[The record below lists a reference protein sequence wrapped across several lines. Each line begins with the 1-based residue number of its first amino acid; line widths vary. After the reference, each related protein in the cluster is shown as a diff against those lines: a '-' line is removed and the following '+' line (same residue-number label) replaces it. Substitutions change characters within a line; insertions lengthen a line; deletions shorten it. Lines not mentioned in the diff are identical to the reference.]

1 MESKQQ
7 LTVTNATPNLAKQDW
22 LARRDTAIETAKGYA
37 AVNDEAVADA
47 VGEVIQRLQKL
58 SKQLDDNRKKLT
70 RPLDAAK
77 KQLTSQQK
85 ELQAPIDAEY
95 TRLRAMLGEYATRK
109 VQKREESE
117 RAARQAEAEARML
130 AEEEAR
136 KAVEEAAKEAEK
148 QAKIAEVFGI
158 SATPAQPQPQAEQL
172 PPPPPVVT
180 AIPLPIVPEKTIVA
194 GMKQVVVITYEITD
208 PSKLDRKFLSTDEKK
223 IRAFADDIKKNGLD
237 PEAIVE
243 PGIIFHK
250 EIRMDVK

>member
-1 MESKQQ
+1 MEEKQNQ
-7 LTVTNATPNLAKQDW
+7 LTITNATPNLAKQDW
-22 LARRDTAIETAKGYA
+22 LARRNTTLETAKGYA
-37 AVNDEAVADA
+37 AINDDNVADA

-58 SKQLDDNRKKLT
+58 TKQLDDNRKELT

-95 TRLRAMLGEYATRK
+95 TRLRSMLGEYATK
-109 VQKREESE
+109 KAQEREEAE
-117 RAARQAEAEARML
+117 RARRQAEAEAQML

-136 KAVEEAAKEAEK
+136 KAAEEAAK
-148 QAKIAEVFGI
+148 QAKIAKVFGV
-158 SATPAQPQPQAEQL
+158 SANQPQAEPL
-172 PPPPPVVT
+172 PPPPPQVV
-180 AIPLPIVPEKTIVA
+180 AVPVPIVPEKTIVA
-194 GMKQVVVITYEITD
+194 GMKQVSVITWEITD
-208 PSKLDRKFLSTDEKK
+208 PSKLDRKFLSPDEKK
-223 IRAFADDIKKNGLD
+223 IRAFADDVKKNGLD

>member
-1 MESKQQ
+1 MEEKQNQ
-7 LTVTNATPNLAKQDW
+7 LTITNATPNLAKQDW
-22 LARRDTAIETAKGYA
+22 LTRRDTALETAKGYA
-37 AVNDEAVADA
+37 AINDEAVADA
-47 VGEVIQRLQKL
+47 VGAVIQQLQKL
-58 SKQLDDNRKKLT
+58 TKQLDDNRKELT

-95 TRLRAMLGEYATRK
+95 SRLRSMLGEYATK
-109 VQKREESE
+109 KAQEREEAE
-117 RAARQAEAEARML
+117 RARRQAEAEAQML

-136 KAVEEAAKEAEK
+136 KAAEEAAK
-148 QAKIAEVFGI
+148 QAKIAEVFGV
-158 SATPAQPQPQAEQL
+158 SANQPQPQAEQL

-180 AIPLPIVPEKTIVA
+180 AIPVPIVPEKTIVA

-208 PSKLDRKFLSTDEKK
+208 PSKLDRKFLSPDERK

-237 PEAIVE
+237 PEAIAE
-243 PGIIFHK
+243 PGIVFRK

>member
-7 LTVTNATPNLAKQDW
+7 IAITNATPNLAKQDW
-22 LARRDTAIETAKGYA
+22 LVRRDTALETAKGYA
-37 AVNDEAVADA
+37 AINDEAVADA

-58 SKQLDDNRKKLT
+58 TKQLDDNRKELT

-95 TRLRAMLGEYATRK
+95 TRLRAMLGEFATRK
-109 VQKREESE
+109 AQEREEAE
-117 RAARQAEAEARML
+117 RAARQAEAEARLL
-130 AEEEAR
+130 AEEEAQ
-136 KAVEEAAKEAEK
+136 KAAEESAKEAEK

-158 SATPAQPQPQAEQL
+158 SATQAQPQPQAEQL
-172 PPPPPVVT
+172 PPPPVV
-180 AIPLPIVPEKTIVA
+180 IPTPIVPEKTIVA
-194 GMKQVVVITYEITD
+194 GMKQVTVITWEITD
-208 PSKLDRKFLSTDEKK
+208 PSKLDRKFLSPDERK

-237 PEAIVE
+237 AEAIVE
-243 PGIIFHK
+243 PGIVFRK

>member
-1 MESKQQ
+1 MAEAI
-7 LTVTNATPNLAKQDW
+7 TITNATPNLAKQDW
-22 LARRDTAIETAKGYA
+22 LARRDNALETAKGYA

-47 VGEVIQRLQKL
+47 VGAVIQQLQKL
-58 SKQLDDNRKKLT
+58 TKQLDDNRKELT

-95 TRLRAMLGEYATRK
+95 TRLRSMLGEYATK
-109 VQKREESE
+109 KEQEREEAE
-117 RAARQAEAEARML
+117 RARRQAEAEARLL

-136 KAVEEAAKEAEK
+136 KAAEEAKKEAEK
-148 QAKIAEVFGI
+148 QAKIAKVFGI
-158 SATPAQPQPQAEQL
+158 SATQPQPQAEQL

-180 AIPLPIVPEKTIVA
+180 AVPVPIVPEKTIVA
-194 GMKQVVVITYEITD
+194 GMKQVAVITYEITD
-208 PSKLDRKFLSTDEKK
+208 PSNLDRKFLSPDEKK

-243 PGIIFHK
+243 PGIKFHK

>member
-7 LTVTNATPNLAKQDW
+7 LAIANATPNLAKQDW
-22 LARRDTAIETAKGYA
+22 LDRRDTTLETAKGYA
-37 AVNDEAVADA
+37 AVNNEAVADA
-47 VGEVIQRLQKL
+47 VGAVIQSLQKL
-58 SKQLDDNRKKLT
+58 TKQLDDNRKELT

-85 ELQAPIDAEY
+85 ELLAPIDAEY
-95 TRLRAMLGEYATRK
+95 TRLRAMLGDYATRK
-109 VQKREESE
+109 AQEREEAE
-117 RAARQAEAEARML
+117 RAARQAEAEARLL

-136 KAVEEAAKEAEK
+136 KAAEEAAKEAEK

-158 SATPAQPQPQAEQL
+158 AANQLQPQAEQL

-180 AIPLPIVPEKTIVA
+180 AVPVPIVPEKTTVA
-194 GMKQVVVITYEITD
+194 GMKQVSVITWEIVN
-208 PSKLDRKFLSTDEKK
+208 PAELDRKFLSPDEKK

-237 PEAIVE
+237 AEAIVE
-243 PGIIFHK
+243 PGIVFHK

>member
-1 MESKQQ
+1 MAEAI
-7 LTVTNATPNLAKQDW
+7 TITNATPNLAKQDW
-22 LARRDTAIETAKGYA
+22 LARRDTALETAKGYA

-47 VGEVIQRLQKL
+47 VGAVIQQLQKL
-58 SKQLDDNRKKLT
+58 TKQLDDNRKELT

-95 TRLRAMLGEYATRK
+95 TRLRAMLGEFATRK
-109 VQKREESE
+109 AQEREEAE
-117 RAARQAEAEARML
+117 RARRQAEAEARLL

-136 KAVEEAAKEAEK
+136 KAAEEAAKEAEK
-148 QAKIAEVFGI
+148 QAKIAEIFGI
-158 SATPAQPQPQAEQL
+158 SATQPQPQAEQL

-180 AIPLPIVPEKTIVA
+180 AAPVPIVPEKTIVA

-208 PSKLDRKFLSTDEKK
+208 PSKLDRKFLSPDERK
-223 IRAFADDIKKNGLD
+223 IRAFADDIKKNRLD
-237 PEAIVE
+237 AEAIVE
-243 PGIIFHK
+243 PGIVFHK

>member
-7 LTVTNATPNLAKQDW
+7 LAIANATLNLAKQDW
-22 LARRDTAIETAKGYA
+22 LARRDTTIETARGYA
-37 AVNDEAVADA
+37 AINDEAVADA
-47 VGEVIQRLQKL
+47 VGAVIQQLQKL
-58 SKQLDDNRKKLT
+58 TKQLDDNRKELT

-95 TRLRAMLGEYATRK
+95 TRLRSMLGEYATRK
-109 VQKREESE
+109 AQEREEAE
-117 RAARQAEAEARML
+117 RAARQAEAEARLL

-148 QAKIAEVFGI
+148 QAKIAEVFGV
-158 SATPAQPQPQAEQL
+158 AANQPQPQAEQL
-172 PPPPPVVT
+172 PPPPVV
-180 AIPLPIVPEKTIVA
+180 IPTPIVPEKTIVA
-194 GMKQVVVITYEITD
+194 GMKQVVVITWEIVN
-208 PSKLDRKFLSTDEKK
+208 PAELDRKFLSPDERK
-223 IRAFADDIKKNGLD
+223 IRAFADDIKRNGLD

-243 PGIIFHK
+243 PGIKFHK

>member
-1 MESKQQ
+1 MAEAI
-7 LTVTNATPNLAKQDW
+7 TITNATPNLAKQDW
-22 LARRDTAIETAKGYA
+22 LARRDTALETAKGYA

-58 SKQLDDNRKKLT
+58 TKQLDDNRKELT

-95 TRLRAMLGEYATRK
+95 TRLRSILGEYATRK
-109 VQKREESE
+109 AQEREEAE
-117 RAARQAEAEARML
+117 RAARQAEAEARLL
-130 AEEEAR
+130 AEDEAR

-158 SATPAQPQPQAEQL
+158 SATQPQAEQL

-180 AIPLPIVPEKTIVA
+180 AVPVPIVPEKTIVA
-194 GMKQVVVITYEITD
+194 GMKQVTVITWEITD
-208 PSKLDRKFLSTDEKK
+208 PAKLDRKFLSPDERK

-243 PGIIFHK
+243 PGIVFRK

>member
-1 MESKQQ
+1 MEEKAV
-7 LTVTNATPNLAKQDW
+7 TITNATPNLARQEW
-22 LARRDTAIETAKGYA
+22 INRRNVTVETARGY
-37 AVNDEAVADA
+37 VSINDDNVADA

-58 SKQLDDNRKKLT
+58 TKQLDDNRKELT

-95 TRLRAMLGEYATRK
+95 TRLRSMLGEYATK
-109 VQKREESE
+109 KAQEREEAE
-117 RAARQAEAEARML
+117 RARRQTEAEAQML

-136 KAVEEAAKEAEK
+136 KAAEEAAK
-148 QAKIAEVFGI
+148 QVKIAEVFGV
-158 SATPAQPQPQAEQL
+158 SANQPQAEQL

-180 AIPLPIVPEKTIVA
+180 AVPVPIVPEKTIVA

-208 PSKLDRKFLSTDEKK
+208 PSKLDRKFLSPDERK

-237 PEAIVE
+237 AEAIVE
-243 PGIIFHK
+243 PGIVFHK

>member
-1 MESKQQ
+1 MAEAI
-7 LTVTNATPNLAKQDW
+7 TITNATPNLAKQDW
-22 LARRDTAIETAKGYA
+22 LARRDTTLETARGYA
-37 AVNDEAVADA
+37 AINDETVADA
-47 VGEVIQRLQKL
+47 VGTVIQQLQKL
-58 SKQLDDNRKKLT
+58 TKQLDDNRKELT

-95 TRLRAMLGEYATRK
+95 IRLRSMLGEYATRK
-109 VQKREESE
+109 AQEREEAE
-117 RAARQAEAEARML
+117 RAARQAEAEARLL

-136 KAVEEAAKEAEK
+136 LAAEEAAKKAKAAEIFGVPVE
-148 QAKIAEVFGI
+148 QIGQVFVAKPEV
-158 SATPAQPQPQAEQL
+158 AVPT
-172 PPPPPVVT
+172 
-180 AIPLPIVPEKTIVA
+180 PIVPEKTIVA

-208 PSKLDRKFLSTDEKK
+208 PSKLDRKFLSPDEKK

-243 PGIIFHK
+243 PGIVFRK

>member
-7 LTVTNATPNLAKQDW
+7 LTITNATPNLAKQDW
-22 LARRDTAIETAKGYA
+22 LARRDTTIETARGYA
-37 AVNDEAVADA
+37 AINDETVADA
-47 VGEVIQRLQKL
+47 VGTVIQQLQKL
-58 SKQLDDNRKKLT
+58 TKQLDDNRKELT

-95 TRLRAMLGEYATRK
+95 TRLRAMLGEFATRK
-109 VQKREESE
+109 AQEREEAE

-130 AEEEAR
+130 AEDEAR

-158 SATPAQPQPQAEQL
+158 SATQAQPQAEQL

-180 AIPLPIVPEKTIVA
+180 AVPVPIVPEKTIVA
-194 GMKQVVVITYEITD
+194 GMKQVTVITWEIVN
-208 PSKLDRKFLSTDEKK
+208 PAELDRKFLSPDEKK

-237 PEAIVE
+237 PEAIAE
-243 PGIIFHK
+243 PGIVFHK

>member
-7 LTVTNATPNLAKQDW
+7 LTITNATPNLAKQDW
-22 LARRDTAIETAKGYA
+22 LARRDTVVETAKGYTSI
-37 AVNDEAVADA
+37 NDDNMADA
-47 VGEVIQRLQKL
+47 IGEVIQRLQKL
-58 SKQLDDNRKKLT
+58 TKQLDDNRKELT

-95 TRLRAMLGEYATRK
+95 TRLRSMLGEYATK
-109 VQKREESE
+109 KAQEREEAE

-136 KAVEEAAKEAEK
+136 KAAEEAAKEAEK

-158 SATPAQPQPQAEQL
+158 PATQAQPQPQAEQL
-172 PPPPPVVT
+172 PPPPVV
-180 AIPLPIVPEKTIVA
+180 IPTPIVPEKTIVA

-208 PSKLDRKFLSTDEKK
+208 PSKLDRKFLSPDERK
-223 IRAFADDIKKNGLD
+223 IRAFADDIKKNGID
-237 PEAIVE
+237 AEAIVE
-243 PGIIFHK
+243 PGIVFRK

>member
-7 LTVTNATPNLAKQDW
+7 LTITNATPNLAKQDW
-22 LARRDTAIETAKGYA
+22 LARRDTTIETARGYA

-47 VGEVIQRLQKL
+47 VGAVIQSLQKL
-58 SKQLDDNRKKLT
+58 TKQLDDNRKELT

-95 TRLRAMLGEYATRK
+95 TRLRAMLGEFATRK
-109 VQKREESE
+109 AQEREEAE
-117 RAARQAEAEARML
+117 RAARQAEAEARLL

-136 KAVEEAAKEAEK
+136 KAAEEAAKK
-148 QAKIAEVFGI
+148 AKIAEVFGI
-158 SATPAQPQPQAEQL
+158 SATE
-172 PPPPPVVT
+172 T
-180 AIPLPIVPEKTIVA
+180 ASTSTTQTIQVAPMPIVPEKTIVA

-208 PSKLDRKFLSTDEKK
+208 PSKLDRKFLSPDEKK

-237 PEAIVE
+237 PEAIME
-243 PGIIFHK
+243 PGIVFHK

>member
-1 MESKQQ
+1 MAEAI
-7 LTVTNATPNLAKQDW
+7 TITNATPNLAKQDW
-22 LARRDTAIETAKGYA
+22 LARRDNALETAKGYA
-37 AVNDEAVADA
+37 SVNDEAVADA
-47 VGEVIQRLQKL
+47 VGAVIQQLQKL
-58 SKQLDDNRKKLT
+58 TKQLDDDRKELT

-95 TRLRAMLGEYATRK
+95 TRLRSMLGEYATRK
-109 VQKREESE
+109 AQEREEAK
-117 RAARQAEAEARML
+117 RAARQAEAEARLL

-136 KAVEEAAKEAEK
+136 LAAEEAAKKAKAAEIFGVPVE
-148 QAKIAEVFGI
+148 QIGQVFVAKPEV
-158 SATPAQPQPQAEQL
+158 AVPT
-172 PPPPPVVT
+172 
-180 AIPLPIVPEKTIVA
+180 PIVPEKTIVA

-208 PSKLDRKFLSTDEKK
+208 PSKLDRKFLSPDERK

-243 PGIIFHK
+243 PGIVFRK

>member
-1 MESKQQ
+1 MEEKQNQ
-7 LTVTNATPNLAKQDW
+7 LTITNATPNLARQDW
-22 LARRDTAIETAKGYA
+22 ITRRDNVVEAAKGYTSI
-37 AVNDEAVADA
+37 NDDNTADA
-47 VGEVIQRLQKL
+47 IGEVIQRLQKL
-58 SKQLDDNRKKLT
+58 TKQLDDNRKELT

-95 TRLRAMLGEYATRK
+95 TRLRAMLGDYATRK
-109 VQKREESE
+109 AQEREEAE

-136 KAVEEAAKEAEK
+136 KAAEEAAKEAEK
-148 QAKIAEVFGI
+148 QAKIAEVFGV
-158 SATPAQPQPQAEQL
+158 AANQPQPQAEQL

-180 AIPLPIVPEKTIVA
+180 AVPVPIVPEKTIVA

-208 PSKLDRKFLSTDEKK
+208 PAKLDRKFLSPDERK

-243 PGIIFHK
+243 SGIVFRK

>member
-7 LTVTNATPNLAKQDW
+7 LAITNATPNLAKQDW
-22 LARRDTAIETAKGYA
+22 LTLRDNALETARGYA
-37 AVNDEAVADA
+37 AINDKAVADA
-47 VGEVIQRLQKL
+47 VGAVIQSLQKL
-58 SKQLDDNRKKLT
+58 TKQLDDNRKELT

-95 TRLRAMLGEYATRK
+95 TRLRAMLGEFTTRK
-109 VQKREESE
+109 AQEREEAE
-117 RAARQAEAEARML
+117 RAARQAEAEARLL

-136 KAVEEAAKEAEK
+136 KAAEEAAKEADK

-158 SATPAQPQPQAEQL
+158 SATQPQPQEEQL
-172 PPPPPVVT
+172 PPPPVV
-180 AIPLPIVPEKTIVA
+180 IPTPIVPEKTIVA

-208 PSKLDRKFLSTDEKK
+208 PSKLDRKFLSPDERK

-237 PEAIVE
+237 AEAIVE
-243 PGIIFHK
+243 PGIVFHK